1 MYNTF
6 MLVGRLTEEP
16 IIEGDTCKI
25 IIGAK
30 RLDGKTIDKIPCII
44 KGGMVDNVKEYCH
57 KDTLVGIKGMILE
70 GIELVADEITL
81 LSSKG
86 ENNE

>member
-6 MLVGRLTEEP
+6 MLVGRLVEEP
-16 IIEGDTCKI
+16 IIEEDTCKI
-25 IIGAK
+25 IIGVK
-30 RLDGKTIDKIPCII
+30 RLDGKTIDKISCII
-44 KGGMVDNVKEYCH
+44 KGGMVDNVKEHCH
-57 KDTLVGIKGMILE
+57 KDTLVGVRGMILE
-70 GIELVADEITL
+70 GIELVVDKISL